1 MHIHTNFNSNKLF
14 HLEWFFFRC
23 YIRSPRLYIALEW
36 ILCFG
41 QRFFIRQMVDIHI
54 NYTLLWHLT
63 KLFPTIYESNSGNK
77 HLALSF
83 YDVFDNYKKKYHD
96 DLCMHGKRMW
106 IWPQFSANWIV
117 WKIIAD
123 AFELKIVH
131 LNSFKNRMWRRLIL
145 WNLLLKLVNRTNI
158 TCENS
163 IFSLVQMNPL
173 IFI

>member
-1 MHIHTNFNSNKLF
+1 MV
-14 HLEWFFFRC
+14 FFRC

-83 YDVFDNYKKKYHD
+83 YDVFDNYKKKISWRFTYEWQKNVNMATVFSKLYRLKNYCLCVWVENCALKFIQKSHVKTFDFVKFVVKIGKSNEYH
-96 DLCMHGKRMW
+96 MW
-106 IWPQFSANWIV
+106 KLDIFFSSNESF
-117 WKIIAD
+117 D
-123 AFELKIVH
+123 FHLK
-131 LNSFKNRMWRRLIL
+131 
-145 WNLLLKLVNRTNI
+145 
-158 TCENS
+158 
-163 IFSLVQMNPL
+163 
-173 IFI
+173 